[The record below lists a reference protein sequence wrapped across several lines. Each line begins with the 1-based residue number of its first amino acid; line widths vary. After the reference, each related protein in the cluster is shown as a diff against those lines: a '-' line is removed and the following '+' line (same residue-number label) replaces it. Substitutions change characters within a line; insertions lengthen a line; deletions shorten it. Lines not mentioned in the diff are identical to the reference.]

1 MANIKSA
8 IRRIE
13 ITKRNNARN
22 VSVKSEIKTKIKSVH
37 GASDQAKGQGL
48 FVTAQKTLAKAVS
61 RGIVHKKQASR
72 RISRLAK
79 SLAKQKV

>member
-13 ITKRNNARN
+13 VTKRNNARN

-37 GASDQAKGQGL
+37 AAADQSKGRIL
-48 FVTAQKTLAKAVS
+48 FVSAQKTLAKAVS

-79 SLAKQKV
+79 SLAKQKA